1 MSCTGA
7 AQVTEPLI
15 SADIRAVTRGRI
27 VTSGGNQSFTL
38 RQMRADEASDPAG
51 PRGRPTGGDDAGAA
65 PTPPTTPRPPDEL
78 IAEYDD
84 ERPARRLGPRLDR
97 VVVALCFLT
106 SVFVLWQVFAP
117 LRRGNQYYLIL
128 FLAAVLPLVFVCYR
142 PRARTADQQRA
153 RRPRRGRLGACRPGP
168 ARGPLPGPADRRGDE
183 AAGSTRSSTAR
194 AR

>member
-1 MSCTGA
+1 MPAG
-7 AQVTEPLI
+7 
-15 SADIRAVTRGRI
+15 I
-27 VTSGGNQSFTL
+27 VTPGHNQSFTL
-38 RQMRADEASDPAG
+38 RQSAG
-51 PRGRPTGGDDAGAA
+51 RRGVRPRRPPGRPTGGDDAGAA
-65 PTPPTTPRPPDEL
+65 PTPTSTPLSPDEL

-97 VVVALCFLT
+97 VVVALCFVT

-142 PRARTADQQRA
+142 PRARSADHGPSGTTPAWRT
-153 RRPRRGRLGACRPGP
+153 GRSPAWPSSWPSTRSCRSAGATS
-168 ARGPLPGPADRRGDE
+168 